1 MIKAPQCSTKA
12 LFSASLVKV
21 ACAESLQ
28 VWHSD
33 GETCAVLLACTSP
46 CRACNTHTH
55 TRTRT
60 RTHTHKHTHTNTHT
74 HTHARTHTYTRTH
87 THTHTYTHTHTPRM
101 CFKKWCSRSFA
112 GEQSDRSNLCSA
124 AYLDKSIRCRTAV
137 YNAVL
142 AEALQG
148 FLDQTVCGL
157 NCVCGCV
164 CVCVRVCV
172 CKCVCVWLCV
182 CGCVCLCV
190 LLLSRRAADLAE
202 CMYTTVICH
211 ALEGLLQVDRL
222 SKATHCDYF
231 IHIHIYTMTAS
242 AKPHIVINIY
252 TYIHIYTMTASAKPH
267 IVINIYTYI
276 HIYTMTASAKPH
288 IVINIYIYI
297 SCVSLSLYIYIHTM
311 IRHKLPKQQV

>member
-1 MIKAPQCSTKA
+1 M
-12 LFSASLVKV
+12 
-21 ACAESLQ
+21 
-28 VWHSD
+28 
-33 GETCAVLLACTSP
+33 
-46 CRACNTHTH
+46 
-55 TRTRT
+55 
-60 RTHTHKHTHTNTHT
+60 
-74 HTHARTHTYTRTH
+74 
-87 THTHTYTHTHTPRM
+87 
-101 CFKKWCSRSFA
+101 
-112 GEQSDRSNLCSA
+112 
-124 AYLDKSIRCRTAV
+124 

-252 TYIHIYTMTASAKPH
+252 
-267 IVINIYTYI
+267 
-276 HIYTMTASAKPH
+276 
-288 IVINIYIYI
+288 IYI